1 MNAEHG
7 EPGATTPPRRLGLIL
22 TLSCFSLVAYVL
34 RMNISVAA
42 VFLVL
47 ELHLTKAQL
56 GQLFGSFL
64 VGYTAF
70 QLPWGIFGD
79 RFGAR
84 SVLCI
89 AAISWGV
96 TSFLTGLLPGL
107 IFKVGVGSFLALMVL
122 RLLLGVGE
130 AAGFPVAARAIASS
144 MPKSRHGWGYS
155 AVVAG
160 LAAGSALTPPL
171 VSRLMV
177 SFGWRAS
184 FYITSSFAF
193 ILAAVWSIVSR
204 DQSPVTAS
212 VPAMRPKI
220 IASSWRRLFRTPAI
234 WNLSLSYFF
243 ESYSLYVFVFW
254 SYLYLVE
261 RRHFTILQGGFFT
274 GLPFLAAM
282 LVVPAVGYVSDLA
295 AERFGYSMGRRNLA
309 IALMTI
315 SAIFLFCAV
324 RLDDPYPAVGAISLS
339 VASLLS
345 VEAIFWS
352 SAIEVGGHDAGA
364 AGAIMNTAGN
374 LGGILSTFSIPL
386 LLRAFGW
393 SVAFGSSSALLLLSA
408 LLWLRIKPSAS
419 DDYLTPSVMGI
430 AASGATKDQ

>member
-1 MNAEHG
+1 MNAGHR

-42 VFLVL
+42 VFLVA
-47 ELHLTKAQL
+47 ELHLTKVQL

-64 VGYTAF
+64 AGYTAF

-84 SVLCI
+84 AVLCI

-107 IFKVGVGSFLALMVL
+107 ILKVGLGSFLALIAL
-122 RLLLGVGE
+122 RFLLGVGE
-130 AAGFPVAARAIASS
+130 AAGFPVAARAIESS

-177 SFGWRAS
+177 SFGWRES
-184 FYITSSFAF
+184 FYITSSLAF

-204 DQSPVTAS
+204 DQSPVTA
-212 VPAMRPKI
+212 MRQKI
-220 IASSWRRLFRTPAI
+220 NTPSWRRLLRIPAI

-243 ESYSLYVFVFW
+243 ESYALYVFVFW
-254 SYLYLVE
+254 SYLYLLE
-261 RRHFTILQGGFFT
+261 RRHFTVLQGGFFT

-282 LVVPAVGYVSDLA
+282 LVVPAVGYASDLA
-295 AERFGYSMGRRNLA
+295 TDRFGYSMGRRNLA
-309 IALMTI
+309 IALMTL
-315 SAIFLFCAV
+315 SATFLFCAV
-324 RLDDPYPAVGAISLS
+324 RLDDPYLAIGAISLS

-352 SAIEVGGHDAGA
+352 SAIKVGGHDAGA

-374 LGGILSTFSIPL
+374 LGGILSTFSIPIL
-386 LLRAFGW
+386 LGAFGW
-393 SVAFGSSSALLLLSA
+393 SVAFGSSSVLLLLSA

-419 DDYLTPSVMGI
+419 DDYPNRSGIEI
-430 AASGATKDQ
+430 AASGVTRDQ